1 VKQAGR
7 GKAGGFI
14 GRAFSPRVAGRAI
27 HGAAPHAGIGRA
39 VGAGGEVEGG
49 RGGYGPETH
58 GDPRL
63 KPWATSRGFP
73 ILDSASSEVEGRV

>member
-14 GRAFSPRVAGRAI
+14 GRAFSPRVPGRTV

-49 RGGYGPETH
+49 RGVYWPGDHPRRPKAKALGYQPGP
-58 GDPRL
+58 
-63 KPWATSRGFP
+63 S
-73 ILDSASSEVEGRV
+73 DS